1 MDWKSV
7 GGQLIKAGA
16 PIIGGA
22 LLGPTLGPLLGN
34 ALGSVVASALGVEDT
49 PEAVGKAIETMPASD
64 LQAKLSAAE
73 TEAQAK
79 WPALAEM
86 VKAQEEGKTARFET
100 GAKDNADARES
111 NLELVKAGSPIQW
124 APSVVSLVILVGY
137 FAVLYIL
144 FTRPFA
150 KLDDNFKDILIFML
164 GALQVGVGQVI
175 NYWLGSSAGSAMKDS
190 ALRDITATSVVAA
203 AASTPT
209 APLIVKKKS

>member
-1 MDWKSV
+1 MDFKSL

-22 LLGPTLGPLLGN
+22 LLGPTIGPVLGN
-34 ALGSVVASALGVEDT
+34 ALGGIVANALGVEDT
-49 PEAVGKAIETMPASD
+49 PEAVGAAIETMPATE

-73 TEAQAK
+73 AEAQSK
-79 WPALAEM
+79 WPALAEI
-86 VKAQEEGKTARFET
+86 VKAQEQGKTSRFEA
-100 GAKDNADARES
+100 GILDNEDAREA
-111 NLELVKAGSPIQW
+111 NLELVKAGSPVQW
-124 APSVVSLVILVGY
+124 APSVISLVILIGY

-203 AASTPT
+203 ATSVPAAVAT
-209 APLIVKKKS
+209 KKK

>member
-1 MDWKSV
+1 MDFKSL

-22 LLGPTLGPLLGN
+22 LLGPTIGPVLGN
-34 ALGSVVASALGVEDT
+34 ALGSIVANALGVEDT
-49 PEAVGKAIETMPASD
+49 PEAVSTAIETMPAGE

-73 TEAQAK
+73 AEAQTK
-79 WPALAEM
+79 WPALAEA
-86 VKAQEEGKTARFET
+86 VKAQEQGKTARFEA
-100 GAKDNADARES
+100 GILDNEDAREA
-111 NLELVKAGSPIQW
+111 NLELVKAGSPVQW
-124 APSVVSLVILVGY
+124 APSVISLVILLGY

-203 AASTPT
+203 ATSVPATV
-209 APLIVKKKS
+209 APKKK

>member
-1 MDWKSV
+1 MDFKSL

-22 LLGPTLGPLLGN
+22 LLGPTIGPVLGN
-34 ALGSVVASALGVEDT
+34 ALGSIVANALGVEDT
-49 PEAVGKAIETMPASD
+49 PEAVGKAIETMPPSE

-73 TEAQAK
+73 AEAQTK
-79 WPALAEM
+79 WPALAEA
-86 VKAQEEGKTARFET
+86 VKAQEAGKTARFEA
-100 GAKDNADARES
+100 GILDNEDAREA
-111 NLELVKAGSPIQW
+111 NLALVKAGSPVQW
-124 APSVVSLVILVGY
+124 APSVISLVILIGY

-144 FTRPFA
+144 FNRPFA
-150 KLDDNFKDILIFML
+150 KIDDNFKDILIFML

-203 AASTPT
+203 ATSVPAAV
-209 APLIVKKKS
+209 APKKK

>member
-1 MDWKSV
+1 MDWKSL
-7 GGQLIKAGA
+7 GATLIKAGA

-22 LLGPTLGPLLGN
+22 ILGPTIGPVLGN
-34 ALGSVVASALGVEDT
+34 ALGSIVASALGVDDT
-49 PEAVGKAIETMPASD
+49 PEAVDAAIQNMPVSE

-73 TEAQAK
+73 AEAQAK

-86 VKAQEEGKTARFET
+86 VKAQEAGKTARFEA
-100 GAKDNADARES
+100 GVLDNDQARDA

-124 APSVVSLVILVGY
+124 APVVISIIILIGY
-137 FAVLYIL
+137 FAVLYLL
-144 FTRPFA
+144 FSRPFA

-203 AASTPT
+203 ASSTP
-209 APLIVKKKS
+209 AVPAKQVRR

>member
-1 MDWKSV
+1 MDFKSL

-22 LLGPTLGPLLGN
+22 LLGPTIGPVLGN
-34 ALGSVVASALGVEDT
+34 ALGGIVANALGVEDT
-49 PEAVGKAIETMPASD
+49 PEAVGKAIETMPAGD

-73 TEAQAK
+73 AEAQTK
-79 WPALAEM
+79 WPALADI
-86 VKAQEEGKTARFET
+86 VKAQEEGKTKRFEA
-100 GAKDNADARES
+100 GILDNEDAREA
-111 NLELVKAGSPIQW
+111 NLELVKAGSPVQW
-124 APSVVSLVILVGY
+124 APSVISLVILLGY

-203 AASTPT
+203 ATSVPATV
-209 APLIVKKKS
+209 APKKK